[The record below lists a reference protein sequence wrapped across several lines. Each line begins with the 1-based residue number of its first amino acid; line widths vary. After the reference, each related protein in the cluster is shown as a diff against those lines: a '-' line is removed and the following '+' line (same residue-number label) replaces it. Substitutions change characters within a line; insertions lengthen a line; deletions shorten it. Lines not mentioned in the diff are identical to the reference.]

1 MTSEAP
7 YIHGYGSPKPLSTIG
22 TCQFVSRF
30 SSTIF
35 ALLISH
41 FPEFS
46 QKLAHMLRAFFTSTV
61 TDTITAPWIAAPAT
75 AAPLNLRLAMGE
87 ARGVPESVQLPP
99 MDQLSPAMAMALH
112 HLSQQILHGMAW
124 PQLMQQVVQV
134 VAAVV
139 AVPSCA
145 IWAVRGNLPIVS
157 QAQTLSCQARVGAE
171 MPQEMPLRLPQLS
184 CNCPPLVNLSVCGTP
199 LSEALASLPQ
209 VTPYQPTQA
218 AQNLLLPIF
227 GPIEMLGV
235 LEVNA
240 ASEQNF
246 TAEQVA
252 FLEAIGGLVAM
263 AYQRYQTEQIS
274 EVRNRVLESIAKN
287 VELSEIFQQLCE
299 IVETMMPDSGC
310 HLMQLDEAGLQVML
324 QVSPSLSSYRMSE
337 METFAVSELPMLY
350 HQAAE
355 KQAPFIWH
363 QQMPAEAS
371 DQALLDY
378 VQPQGW
384 QSLWVIPWCGQEG
397 ASQGY
402 LTIAHR
408 SPTLMQA
415 IHQPLIQTV
424 TQLVLLATENRRN
437 AHNLEKQ
444 AMYDGLTGLPNRIF
458 CMEQLSAKLQ
468 ARDQAFALL
477 FLDVDHF
484 KLVNDSLGHNAGD
497 ELLVEITRRLCPCIR
512 RTDIFARLGG
522 DEFAIILNGVQD
534 VTQAQSIADQI
545 KAVLSLPFTIIERE
559 VFASVSIGI
568 AHSDNYYASPA
579 EILRDAD
586 IAMYRAKSL
595 GRSRAATFDKTMHA
609 NVVDRMQIEMELRRV
624 VDQLFLDGTS
634 QLQLYYQPI
643 VSLITG
649 RVTGFEALIRWIHP
663 ERGLIS
669 PLDFIPIA
677 EEIGL
682 IIPIGQWVIQEAC
695 QQLNRWQTELNVPDL
710 SMSINVSSR
719 QFLQADF
726 LPMVQQI
733 LNYTGISP
741 DCLKL
746 EITESVLM
754 ETASTVLERL
764 EYLRDLGV
772 RLSLDDFGTGYS
784 SLSYL
789 QQFPI
794 NTLKV
799 DRSFVNKLAED
810 QNQVVQAI
818 VALTD
823 GLSMDAVAEGIET
836 AEQLAHLRSLGCEYG
851 QGYFFSPP
859 MTKENAEQMLIDQPH
874 WPDPNRPDD

>member
-1 MTSEAP
+1 
-7 YIHGYGSPKPLSTIG
+7 
-22 TCQFVSRF
+22 
-30 SSTIF
+30 
-35 ALLISH
+35 
-41 FPEFS
+41 
-46 QKLAHMLRAFFTSTV
+46 MLRAFFTSTIPDNV
-61 TDTITAPWIAAPAT
+61 AAPWIALPPVPAPR
-75 AAPLNLRLAMGE
+75 NLRLTLAGE
-87 ARGVPESVQLPP
+87 QPVTESPSLPP
-99 MDQLSPAMAMALH
+99 LATLPTDMAMALH
-112 HLSQQILHGMAW
+112 QLSQQALGGLAW

-134 VAAVV
+134 AAQVLAMPRCALWSV
-139 AVPSCA
+139 QGQVPTCD
-145 IWAVRGNLPIVS
+145 
-157 QAQTLSCQARVGAE
+157 QTQMLSCQAIVGAP
-171 MPQEMPLRLPQLS
+171 MPADH
-184 CNCPPLVNLSVCGTP
+184 CACPPLLELSGCASP
-199 LSEALASLPQ
+199 LAEAAGLLA
-209 VTPYQPTQA
+209 VRPYASTQLV
-218 AQNLLLPIF
+218 QNLLLPIF
-227 GPIEMLGV
+227 GPAEMLGV

-240 ASEQNF
+240 SVAQSF
-246 TAEQVA
+246 SPAQVA
-252 FLEAIGGLVAM
+252 FLAAIGELVAM
-263 AYQRYQTEQIS
+263 AYQHYQTEQIR

-287 VELSEIFQQLCE
+287 VELPEILQQLCE
-299 IVETMMPDSGC
+299 IVEIMIPDSGC
-310 HLMQLDEAGLQVML
+310 HLMQLDETGTQVIL
-324 QVSPSLSSYRMSE
+324 QVSPSLSNYQMPDGE
-337 METFAVSELPMLY
+337 PFAVSELPMLY
-350 HQAAE
+350 HQVFE

-363 QQMPAEAS
+363 QHLSTEIH

-384 QSLWVIPWCGQEG
+384 QSLWLIPWHGQG
-397 ASQGY
+397 GVSQGC

-408 SPTLMQA
+408 SPSLMQA
-415 IHQPLIQTV
+415 VHQPLIQTV

-458 CMEQLSAKLQ
+458 FMEQLSAKLQ

-497 ELLVEITRRLCPCIR
+497 ELLVEITRRLSPCIR

-545 KAVLSLPFTIIERE
+545 KAVLSLPFMILDRE

-695 QQLNRWQTELNVPDL
+695 QQLNRWQQDLNLPDL

-719 QFLQADF
+719 QFLQSDF

-799 DRSFVNKLAED
+799 DRSFVDKLAED

-859 MTKENAEQMLIDQPH
+859 MTRENAEQMLVDQPH
-874 WPDPNRPDD
+874 WPDPNCPDR